1 MHSFWGTRGAA
12 AISVSWTLLK
22 FPCIIIITII
32 CMCAC
37 TQKLLQLRMKAE
49 LCITLKGMGAARSQ
63 CDLPTKWPPFSVFIH
78 FFGPGW
84 LHPVGLTFRKGC
96 CSQVAT
102 RQRILLYHKGAV
114 SVLSV
119 TPALK
124 CPFFQV
130 GKLNK

>member
-12 AISVSWTLLK
+12 AISVTWTLLK
-22 FPCIIIITII
+22 FPFIIIIAII

-37 TQKLLQLRMKAE
+37 THKPLQLRMKAE
-49 LCITLKGMGAARSQ
+49 VCITLKGVGAARSQ
-63 CDLPTKWPPFSVFIH
+63 RNLPTEWPPFSLFIH
-78 FFGPGW
+78 LFGPGR

-102 RQRILLYHKGAV
+102 RQRILFHHKGAV

-119 TPALK
+119 TPAVK

-130 GKLNK
+130 RKLNK